1 MDVVYVCRPGNRN
14 EELRY
19 SLRSLVNV
27 PHDRVWIAGHMPT
40 FVRGAGHIPVGF
52 ARSKYAH
59 TSASLRAA
67 CSHAEVSES
76 FVLMNDDFFVMRPT
90 PEIPVLHRGP
100 IEEVEAE
107 YVRRGGITYVAS
119 MRQAAGWLAEQG
131 CEPVLSYELHAPLPV
146 VKAQMAEVLD
156 LGVAGLETHKRTV
169 YGNLGRI
176 GGERSH
182 DYKVI
187 GREWSMSWPFISTM
201 DHIFA
206 RDEVG
211 RYIRARFPEPSP
223 YEVI

>member
-27 PHDRVWIAGHMPT
+27 PHERVWIAGHMPT
-40 FVRGAGHIPVGF
+40 FVRGAEHIPVRF
-52 ARSKYAH
+52 ARSNHAH

-67 CSHAEVSES
+67 CSHAEVSET
-76 FVLMNDDFFVMRPT
+76 FVLMNDDFFVIRPMA
-90 PEIPVLHRGP
+90 EIPVLHRGP
-100 IEEVEAE
+100 IEDVAAE
-107 YVRRGGITYVAS
+107 YVRRGGMTYVAS
-119 MRQAAGWLAEQG
+119 MRKAASWLAAQG
-131 CEPVLSYELHAPLPV
+131 CEPVLSYELHVPLPV
-146 VKAQMAEVLD
+146 VKAKMAEVLG
-156 LGVAGLETHKRTV
+156 LGVPGLESHKRTV
-169 YGNLGRI
+169 YGNLGGI
-176 GGERSH
+176 GGERSE

-187 GREWSMSWPFISTM
+187 GQEWSKAWPFISTM
-201 DHIFA
+201 DHTFA